1 MQAAQN
7 FICDPVATRR
17 FGFDNEHVGLHLA
30 RGAVGLEL
38 KAGVDGSG
46 LQKAYACLAKPA
58 FSGRTCSAEH
68 HREDAD
74 QPRCR
79 RGLKGRRRV
88 DKSWEYSRMGWRN
101 CALRKQRFPDA
112 NTTHSTT
119 LGRENAGIDGVTPG
133 WVKCLRHPRKSATP
147 GKQFAA
153 PPKKRER
160 PHIVVGHGA

>member
-68 HREDAD
+68 H
-74 QPRCR
+74 PT
-79 RGLKGRRRV
+79 RRRPTV
-88 DKSWEYSRMGWRN
+88 LQARIEGTAPSR
-101 CALRKQRFPDA
+101 
-112 NTTHSTT
+112 
-119 LGRENAGIDGVTPG
+119 
-133 WVKCLRHPRKSATP
+133 
-147 GKQFAA
+147 
-153 PPKKRER
+153 
-160 PHIVVGHGA
+160 